1 MKTVT
6 QSVSDLLSRMTL
18 EEKVAQLGSIHAH
31 RLLENGQF
39 SREKAQELLR
49 NGIGQ
54 ITRIAGGVNMKPEKA
69 AEIGNE
75 IQKFLREETRLGIP
89 AMIHEECLSGFT
101 AWGATVFPQAI
112 GMSSTFDP
120 DIIYQVTSAIRKQMR
135 ALGAHQ
141 GLSPVLDIPRDPRW
155 GRTEETFGEDPY
167 LVSRM
172 ASAYIKGLQ
181 GEDFESGII
190 ATAKHFPA
198 YGISEGGRNLAPAR
212 ASERELRE
220 VFLFPFEVAV
230 REARAGSVMNAYH
243 EIDGIP
249 CAASRFFLTKILR
262 EEWGFQGLVVS
273 DYEAIRM
280 LENFHRVAESTQEA
294 AIKALEAGID
304 IELPDADCYGEP
316 LLLAVQEG
324 LISEEVINESVR
336 RILEVKSLLRL
347 KEREAIE
354 IDPQKVKESFDTPQ
368 DRELSREVARKS
380 MVLLKNEGILPLKK
394 DSGTIAVI
402 GPNAHSTRN
411 LHGDYSYTVHIPSV
425 RKWKGEEI
433 TEEDAVETI
442 SVLEGIKN
450 KVSANTK
457 VLYAQGC
464 DLLDTSGDGFEEA
477 LKIAAQSEVI
487 IAVMGENSGLFK
499 TSISGEGS
507 DRVDL
512 DLPGRQK
519 ELLQALR
526 KTGKPLILVLVN
538 GRPLSIKWEKENI
551 PAILEAWYPGEEGG
565 NAIAD
570 VLFGDYNPGGK
581 LPISFPQSVGQIPV
595 YYNRKP
601 SSFNDYINT
610 DAQPLF
616 PFGHGLSYT
625 KFSYSD
631 LKITPPQVKSLE
643 GVKISFKVKNTGS
656 RAGDEVVQLYI
667 HDRVAS
673 VERPVKELKGFKR
686 FTLQAD
692 EEKEIIFTLF
702 PEQLAFYD
710 EFMRLTV
717 EPGVFEVMVGSSSED
732 IRLSGEFEVL
742 KEKVITKYRK
752 FSSEVIVSHKVG

>member
-380 MVLLKNEGILPLKK
+380 IVLLKNEGILPLKK

-526 KTGKPLILVLVN
+526 ETGKPLILVLVN

>member
-39 SREKAQELLR
+39 SREKARELLK

-54 ITRIAGGVNMKPEKA
+54 ITRIAGGAGMKPKKA

-112 GMSSTFDP
+112 GMGSTFDP
-120 DIIYQVTSAIRKQMR
+120 DIIHQATSAIRKQIR

-181 GEDFESGII
+181 GEDFKSGII

-280 LENFHRVAESTQEA
+280 LENLHRVAGSTQEA

-336 RILEVKSLLRL
+336 RILEVKFLLGL
-347 KEREAIE
+347 KERESIE
-354 IDPQKVKESFDTPQ
+354 IDPQKVKEVLDTPQ

-450 KVSANTK
+450 KVSASTK

-477 LKIAAQSEVI
+477 LKIAEQSEVI

-519 ELLQALR
+519 ELLQAL
-526 KTGKPLILVLVN
+526 KEIGKPIVLVLVN
-538 GRPLSIKWEKENI
+538 GRPLSIKWEKENL

-581 LPISFPQSVGQIPV
+581 LPISFPQRVGQIPV

-631 LKITPPQVKSLE
+631 LKITPPQVNSLE

-667 HDRVAS
+667 HDRIAS

-686 FTLQAD
+686 FTLQPD
-692 EEKEIIFTLF
+692 EEKEVIFTLF

-742 KEKVITKYRK
+742 KEKVLTKHRK
-752 FSSEVIVSHKVG
+752 FRSEIFIK